1 MAANATVIGRTTR
14 VRGRLSGDVDL
25 KIEGFV
31 EGEIAV
37 TGNVTVDAHGM
48 VGANVQGRRLTI
60 RGAIRGDLIGAEA
73 VVLEEGARVVGDVRS
88 PRIAIAQ
95 GALMR
100 GLVQAAEE
108 GFAQPPAVRAPPV
121 AKPSAATGRAAVPL
135 ARALATTPKAPAPAK
150 TPTAAAPPAAVA
162 PAHRASNSG
171 GARRPPPPIVPALKK
186 MKGQLLK
193 KKEH

>member
-25 KIEGFV
+25 TIEGFV

-37 TGNVTVDAHGM
+37 TGNVTVDTHGM
-48 VGANVQGRRLTI
+48 VGANVQGRRLTV
-60 RGAIRGDLIGAEA
+60 RGAIRGDLVGGEA
-73 VVLEEGARVVGDVRS
+73 VVLEEGARVVGDVRA

-100 GLVQAAEE
+100 GLVQTGDDGAAQ
-108 GFAQPPAVRAPPV
+108 APAVRAHQLAKL
-121 AKPSAATGRAAVPL
+121 AKPAAATSRAAAAPP
-135 ARALATTPKAPAPAK
+135 ALAPAPAK
-150 TPTAAAPPAAVA
+150 AAAAVKPAAAALPA
-162 PAHRASNSG
+162 PPSPHRGNSS

-193 KKEH
+193 KREH

>member
-1 MAANATVIGRTTR
+1 
-14 VRGRLSGDVDL
+14 
-25 KIEGFV
+25 
-31 EGEIAV
+31 
-37 TGNVTVDAHGM
+37 M

-108 GFAQPPAVRAPPV
+108 GFAQPPAVRVQPL
-121 AKPSAATGRAAVPL
+121 AKPSAATGRAAVPA
-135 ARALATTPKAPAPAK
+135 ARAPAPPKAAAPAK
-150 TPTAAAPPAAVA
+150 PPAAAAPPAAVA

>member
-37 TGNVTVDAHGM
+37 TGNVTVDAQGM
-48 VGANVQGRRLTI
+48 VGANVHGRRLTI

-73 VVLEEGARVVGDVRS
+73 VVLEEGARVVGDVRA

-100 GLVQAAEE
+100 GLVQAADD
-108 GFAQPPAVRAPPV
+108 GLTQALATRAQQV
-121 AKPSAATGRAAVPL
+121 AKPSPATSR
-135 ARALATTPKAPAPAK
+135 
-150 TPTAAAPPAAVA
+150 AAAPPARAPVPAKPVA
-162 PAHRASNSG
+162 PAKAPTATPPAATSAPRATNSG

-186 MKGQLLK
+186 VKGQLLK

>member
-1 MAANATVIGRTTR
+1 MAATATVIGRTTR

-48 VGANVQGRRLTI
+48 VGANVQGRRLTV

-73 VVLEEGARVVGDVRS
+73 VVLEEGARVVGDVRA

-100 GLVQAAEE
+100 GLVQTADDGAA
-108 GFAQPPAVRAPPV
+108 RAPAARAQNV
-121 AKPSAATGRAAVPL
+121 AKPAAATSRA
-135 ARALATTPKAPAPAK
+135 
-150 TPTAAAPPAAVA
+150 AAAPPARAHA
-162 PAHRASNSG
+162 PANAAAQAKPVVAALPAPTSAHRGNSG

-186 MKGQLLK
+186 VKGQLLK
-193 KKEH
+193 KREH

>member
-48 VGANVQGRRLTI
+48 VGANVQGRRLTV
-60 RGAIRGDLIGAEA
+60 RGAIRGDLVGAEA
-73 VVLEEGARVVGDVRS
+73 VVLEEGARVVGDVRA

-100 GLVQAAEE
+100 GLVQTADDGAAR
-108 GFAQPPAVRAPPV
+108 APAVRAQQV
-121 AKPSAATGRAAVPL
+121 AKPAAATSRA
-135 ARALATTPKAPAPAK
+135 
-150 TPTAAAPPAAVA
+150 AAAPPARAHA
-162 PAHRASNSG
+162 PANAAAPAKPPGAALPAPPSPHRGNSS

-193 KKEH
+193 KREH